1 MARLQ
6 IPKSRNI
13 NNKETNANKYMIL
26 KLIQQ
31 MLPNT
36 TLKQQHT
43 KLKFTM
49 NDPWK
54 PATTDQP
61 TKLHLGHRKLWRNLG
76 SSRAHGVEKKP
87 RSGAKIAWK
96 TRLFGGGGG
105 ERREIMIMLSK
116 SSTKLLELGWTV
128 DSLLWYLFKLRICAR
143 LFDMPFKTSR
153 KKAPHHRCIITSLH
167 LSPPLTFRK
176 CIVAFVWGCV
186 GWFCFAKPFTARQQ
200 SRFNPRSCGCN
211 WGLSIWHSLDTH
223 WDSTQLSAN
232 SHFPLQLPR
241 QDCGLAH
248 DRMCQVVSNCNLN
261 LYCKAKWQDVITRD

>member
-1 MARLQ
+1 MIHENQPQQTNQPSSTLGTGSCGETLEAPEPMAS
-6 IPKSRNI
+6 K
-13 NNKETNANKYMIL
+13 
-26 KLIQQ
+26 
-31 MLPNT
+31 
-36 TLKQQHT
+36 
-43 KLKFTM
+43 
-49 NDPWK
+49 
-54 PATTDQP
+54 
-61 TKLHLGHRKLWRNLG
+61 
-76 SSRAHGVEKKP
+76 
-87 RSGAKIAWK
+87 K
-96 TRLFGGGGG
+96 TRDLEPKLPGKHVFLGGGGG

-116 SSTKLLELGWTV
+116 SSTKLLELGWPV
-128 DSLLWYLFKLRICAR
+128 DSLLWYLFKLRIWAR
-143 LFDMPFKTSR
+143 LFDVPFKTSR

-223 WDSTQLSAN
+223 WDSTQLLAN

>member
-1 MARLQ
+1 
-6 IPKSRNI
+6 
-13 NNKETNANKYMIL
+13 
-26 KLIQQ
+26 
-31 MLPNT
+31 
-36 TLKQQHT
+36 
-43 KLKFTM
+43 
-49 NDPWK
+49 
-54 PATTDQP
+54 
-61 TKLHLGHRKLWRNLG
+61 
-76 SSRAHGVEKKP
+76 
-87 RSGAKIAWK
+87 
-96 TRLFGGGGG
+96 
-105 ERREIMIMLSK
+105 MLSK

>member
-76 SSRAHGVEKKP
+76 SSRAHGVEKNP

-116 SSTKLLELGWTV
+116 SSTKLLELGWPV
-128 DSLLWYLFKLRICAR
+128 DSLLWYLFKLRIWAR

-153 KKAPHHRCIITSLH
+153 KKSSASSLH
-167 LSPPLTFRK
+167 NNFPTSFTSPDVQKVHSR
-176 CIVAFVWGCV
+176 VCV
-186 GWFCFAKPFTARQQ
+186 GMCGVVLFCKALHCTTAKP
-200 SRFNPRSCGCN
+200 
-211 WGLSIWHSLDTH
+211 
-223 WDSTQLSAN
+223 
-232 SHFPLQLPR
+232 LQP
-241 QDCGLAH
+241 
-248 DRMCQVVSNCNLN
+248 
-261 LYCKAKWQDVITRD
+261 